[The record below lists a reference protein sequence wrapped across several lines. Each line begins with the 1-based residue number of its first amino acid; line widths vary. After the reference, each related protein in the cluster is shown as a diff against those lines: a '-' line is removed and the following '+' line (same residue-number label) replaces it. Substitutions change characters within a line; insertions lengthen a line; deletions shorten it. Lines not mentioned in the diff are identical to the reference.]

1 MAEIKIFNKYPS
13 AGIIVKDPS
22 LRDNLC
28 LKPIIVPRTFGRH
41 AAKRFGKAS
50 THIVERLI
58 TKLHSPG
65 HKGKKHWRTTEFCT
79 GKTQTATKIIKKA
92 FEIIEQKTKKN
103 PIEILVLAV
112 ENAAPREEVT
122 VIEMGGIRV
131 PKQVDTS
138 PLRRIDLALR
148 WITQGAFQATRGK
161 KITIEEGIA
170 NEIISAAADD
180 PKSFAISK
188 ASETERQAGASK

>member
-1 MAEIKIFNKYPS
+1 
-13 AGIIVKDPS
+13 

-65 HKGKKHWRTTEFCT
+65 HKGKKHWHTTEFCT

-148 WITQGAFQATRGK
+148 WITQGAFQATMGK
-161 KITIEEGIA
+161 KISIAEGIA
-170 NEIISAAADD
+170 SEIISAAADD